1 MSNPSSSPPVSW
13 ISGTS
18 GFEEAGQ
25 RLPKREEAE
34 DPARM
39 DEANAL
45 AQRLRI
51 ALERVEEPAE
61 GLGGVHGIEHH
72 ALFSRHPNQE
82 RELAV
87 VDGGASRALVAVD
100 EMNSLGHLA
109 GEFVAPTCL
118 ADGLHGVGTDGLG
131 GPRDGHAYDLRGQ
144 TDELLAH
151 EEPRLAASAEGGDG
165 HRVEARGAVL
175 DLPRQ
180 LHRALEVAE

>member
-39 DEANAL
+39 DEADAL
-45 AQRLRI
+45 AERLRI

-72 ALFSRHPNQE
+72 ALFPCHPDQE

-87 VDGGASRALVAVD
+87 VDGGPSRALVAVE
-100 EMNSLGHLA
+100 EMNGLGHFE
-109 GEFVAPTCL
+109 GESVAAHGL
-118 ADGLHGVGTDGLG
+118 ADGLHGVGADGLG
-131 GPRDGHAYDLRGQ
+131 GPRDRHAYDLRRQ
-144 TDELLAH
+144 ADELLAH
-151 EEPRLAASAEGGDG
+151 EEPRLAASAEAAMAT
-165 HRVEARGAVL
+165 VSKRGA
-175 DLPRQ
+175 PCSICPASSTAHSR
-180 LHRALEVAE
+180 

>member
-39 DEANAL
+39 DEADAL
-45 AQRLRI
+45 AERLRI
-51 ALERVEEPAE
+51 ALERVEKPAE

-72 ALFSRHPNQE
+72 ALFPRHPDQE

-87 VDGGASRALVAVD
+87 VDGGPSRALVAVE
-100 EMNSLGHLA
+100 EMNGLGHFE
-109 GEFVAPTCL
+109 GESVA
-118 ADGLHGVGTDGLG
+118 AATDS
-131 GPRDGHAYDLRGQ
+131 PSKCPRPFISSTATRARDGPPS
-144 TDELLAH
+144 TT
-151 EEPRLAASAEGGDG
+151 ASS
-165 HRVEARGAVL
+165 RS
-175 DLPRQ
+175 
-180 LHRALEVAE
+180 